1 MVCILKIHFTS
12 THINAHTFVRT
23 NTPHLPTHA
32 LNLISHMKLYIIG
45 LIKKRQIEE
54 RKKKGRKEQESVE
67 AFQWTRNVIGMS
79 DLNVMFKGLES

>member
-1 MVCILKIHFTS
+1 
-12 THINAHTFVRT
+12 
-23 NTPHLPTHA
+23 
-32 LNLISHMKLYIIG
+32 MKLYIIG